1 MVRSSCKLFS
11 NILVQEEESF
21 KGPVYILC
29 IFNVK
34 FVIFYMDFYAFVC
47 MYVLCR
53 SCLIQKI
60 VNR

>member
-1 MVRSSCKLFS
+1 MVKSLCKLFS
-11 NILVQEEESF
+11 NILMEEEQFF

-29 IFNVK
+29 IFN
-34 FVIFYMDFYAFVC
+34 
-47 MYVLCR
+47 VLCR